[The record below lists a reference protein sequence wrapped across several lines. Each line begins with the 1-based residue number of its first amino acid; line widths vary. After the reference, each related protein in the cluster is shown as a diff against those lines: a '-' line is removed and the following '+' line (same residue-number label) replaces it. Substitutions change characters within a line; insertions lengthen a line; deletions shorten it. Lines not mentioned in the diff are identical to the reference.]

1 MVPDACGLTR
11 FTRDLLASRDL
22 PVRTYPGEALS
33 YRVLEEWSMLGLG
46 AALLPISRVT
56 EPMHR
61 PVIDEGIEVEIFS
74 EAVWDPASGLAR
86 ELSALIALM
95 TESSAR
101 MMA

>member
-33 YRVLEEWSMLGLG
+33 YHAFEEWSMLGLG

-86 ELSALIALM
+86 ELSGLTSLM
-95 TESSAR
+95 LEPNGR